1 LQHVVD
7 EQANPE
13 QDMSDMQAQQ
23 RLQAALRAL
32 PDEQRVAIQL
42 RLAQELPLE
51 QIADITVVGRETVK
65 SRLRY
70 AVDKLRAS
78 LCP

>member
-1 LQHVVD
+1 
-7 EQANPE
+7 
-13 QDMSDMQAQQ
+13 MSDMQAQQ

-51 QIADITVVGRETVK
+51 QIADITGVGRETVK